1 MEDPAADLR
10 ARLSRCAFQ
19 RGEIEANGK
28 PPPPPG
34 RRARCRLEQVKT
46 TERYVSVM
54 VDGKN
59 ELLGPFTIAEAAEA
73 VKKPPEGGFSAA

>member
-1 MEDPAADLR
+1 
-10 ARLSRCAFQ
+10 
-19 RGEIEANGK
+19 
-28 PPPPPG
+28 
-34 RRARCRLEQVKT
+34 
-46 TERYVSVM
+46 M